1 MDEAVRALSEGL
13 GPRVAVVA
21 LGGYG
26 RRLLCPGSDVDLMVL
41 HTSRRGERVRGAAEK
56 VFYPFWNVGI
66 QLGHAVRTVGECLS
80 EAATRLDVACSLL
93 DARPVAGDPSLVED
107 LGRRLRASLAK
118 HRDRWL
124 ERLVADAAVR
134 RDGEAACST
143 SLEPDLKEGSGGLR
157 DIHTVGWAVEI
168 AGGDGDATAAG
179 LVRGDEQQRLDAA
192 EEFLVRLRSGLH
204 LLTGRRT
211 DRLFR
216 EHQSDLAPALG
227 FDATAGLDADD
238 ALMRGLFEHGRHV
251 EHVRT
256 LVLERALEPSRG
268 AGPPD
273 APPPASPES
282 ALETL
287 SALARSGSSPAA
299 GWLDA
304 LESADLGDP
313 PFEWTERMRSAFLEL
328 LAAGERG
335 AAGLEVLDRAGLLA
349 AYLPEWA
356 PVRCRPQR
364 DPYHRYTVDMHLTR
378 TAAIVADQLLGRD
391 VGEETLTA
399 AAAAVTDPDALLLGA
414 FLHDIGK
421 TGEGKHVEVGARAAA
436 SVLERMGV
444 GQPTREAALFLVREH
459 LLLSDTA
466 TRRDLSDPNLVLDV
480 AARVGDAERLAMLY
494 LLTAADA
501 EATGPHASTPW
512 RLGLVRELVGRVEHV
527 LERREMDVERAGE
540 LRDRMEQVRKLL
552 SSERPGA
559 VDAYLARLPRPYL
572 LAVSAEEIAEHFSLV
587 SPAIGSGDVRTAAR
601 AGARP
606 GTWELTVVASD
617 RPGLLARMAGSLALA
632 GLSIL
637 SAQAFTTEDGVAID
651 LFVVQPAFHGEI
663 DEERWRVVRQTLR
676 KALEGRLS
684 LEYRVREK
692 RRHYPAPSAD
702 VPTEVRVLNDA
713 SDFATV
719 VEVEAADRLGLLFDL
734 ARTFE
739 ELHLDVSLAK
749 VATYGPRVVD
759 AFYVRA
765 LYGEKVEDREHAEEI
780 RLAILS
786 RLREG

>member
-1 MDEAVRALSEGL
+1 M
-13 GPRVAVVA
+13 VA

-26 RRLLCPGSDVDLMVL
+26 RRLLSPGSDVDLMVL
-41 HTSRRGERVRGAAEK
+41 HTSRRGERLRGAAEQ
-56 VFYPFWNVGI
+56 VFYPFWNAGI

-80 EAATRLDVACSLL
+80 EAGERLDVACSLL
-93 DARPVAGDPSLVED
+93 DARPVAGAPALVED
-107 LGRRLRASLAK
+107 LGRRLRAALGK

-124 ERLVADAAVR
+124 ESLAADASAR
-134 RDGEAACST
+134 QEGAAACST

-157 DIHTVGWAVEI
+157 DIHTVGWALEI
-168 AGGDGDATAAG
+168 AGGDGDAASG
-179 LVRGDEQQRLDAA
+179 RLVRGDERQRLDAA

-204 LLTGRRT
+204 LVTGRRT

-227 FDATAGLDADD
+227 FDATAGLDAAD
-238 ALMRGLFEHGRHV
+238 ALMRGLFEHGRQV

-256 LVLERALEPSRG
+256 LVLERALDHDRG
-268 AGPPD
+268 AGRED
-273 APPPASPES
+273 ASPPASPES
-282 ALETL
+282 VLETL
-287 SALARSGSSPAA
+287 LALARSGSSPAA

-304 LESADLGDP
+304 LESADLGEP
-313 PFEWTERMRSAFLEL
+313 PFAWTEPMRSAFVDL
-328 LAAGERG
+328 LATGERG
-335 AAGLEVLDRAGLLA
+335 AAGLEILDRAGLLA
-349 AYLPEWA
+349 AYLPEWS

-364 DPYHRYTVDMHLTR
+364 DPYHRFTVDVHLTR
-378 TAAIVADQLLGRD
+378 TAAIVADRLLGREA
-391 VGEETLTA
+391 GEETLNA
-399 AAAAVTDPDALLLGA
+399 AAIAVADRDALLLGA

-421 TGEGKHVEVGARAAA
+421 TGEGRHVEVGARAAA

-444 GQPTREAALFLVREH
+444 AESTRESALFLVREH

-480 AARVGDAERLAMLY
+480 AARVGDPERLAMLY
-494 LLTAADA
+494 LLTVADA

-527 LERREMDVERAGE
+527 LERREMDPERAGE
-540 LRDRMEQVRKLL
+540 LEERMEHVRTLL
-552 SSERPGA
+552 ASEAAGV
-559 VDAYLARLPRPYL
+559 VDAYLARLPRAYL
-572 LAVSAEEIAEHFSLV
+572 LSVSAEQTASHFHMLA
-587 SPAIGSGDVRTAAR
+587 PPIGSTDVRTLAEV
-601 AGARP
+601 GDRP
-606 GTWELTVVASD
+606 GTWELAVVAAD

-632 GLSIL
+632 GMSIL

-651 LFVVQPAFHGEI
+651 LFVVQPAFHGDI
-663 DEERWRVVRQTLR
+663 DEDRWRLVRQTLR
-676 KALEGRLS
+676 KALEGRVS

-692 RRHYPAPSAD
+692 RRHYPAPRAD
-702 VPTEVRVLNDA
+702 VPTEVRVLNDV

-759 AFYVRA
+759 AFYIRD
-765 LYGEKVEDREHAEEI
+765 LYGQKVEDSEHAEEI
-780 RLAILS
+780 RRAILS
-786 RLREG
+786 RLKQGD